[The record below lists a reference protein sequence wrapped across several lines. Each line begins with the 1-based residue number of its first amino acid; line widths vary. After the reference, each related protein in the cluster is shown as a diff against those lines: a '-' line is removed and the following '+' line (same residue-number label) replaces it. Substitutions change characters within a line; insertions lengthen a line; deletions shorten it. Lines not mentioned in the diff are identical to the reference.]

1 MEGPASV
8 LCLRTCCIKHCS
20 PLRVTENPPE
30 LGQSQL
36 SRSCSCSHG
45 VMKKGQSNT
54 ASKCALPIIPEYPG
68 FQDVKDLGRGKDSSS
83 QPKDFSRR
91 PLLVHCSGSCRR
103 GSLEGPLTTS
113 TGFQDKPLQE
123 YFNERLMELGNY
135 GSKWS
140 KRRTGVFAEQTQR
153 RSSCSAA
160 VGPGHGQDEPCVPAH
175 QDSPKGSECYCQD
188 KIQNV
193 LKLYKSDCLDVLTM
207 HITAPLEAFVQ
218 RK

>member
-1 MEGPASV
+1 
-8 LCLRTCCIKHCS
+8 
-20 PLRVTENPPE
+20 
-30 LGQSQL
+30 
-36 SRSCSCSHG
+36 
-45 VMKKGQSNT
+45 MKKGQSNT

-68 FQDVKDLGRGKDSSS
+68 FQDIKLSRSYVGIPAFNQLFQDLGRGKDSSS
-83 QPKDFSRR
+83 QLKDLSRR
-91 PLLVHCSGSCRR
+91 PLFIHCSGSSRG

-135 GSKWS
+135 GSKRS
-140 KRRTGVFAEQTQR
+140 NRRTGAFAGQTQR

-160 VGPGHGQDEPCVPAH
+160 VGPGHGQAGPCVPAH
-175 QDSPKGSECYCQD
+175 RDSPKGSECYCQD
-188 KIQNV
+188 TIQNV
-193 LKLYKSDCLDVLTM
+193 LKLYKSDCLDILTM